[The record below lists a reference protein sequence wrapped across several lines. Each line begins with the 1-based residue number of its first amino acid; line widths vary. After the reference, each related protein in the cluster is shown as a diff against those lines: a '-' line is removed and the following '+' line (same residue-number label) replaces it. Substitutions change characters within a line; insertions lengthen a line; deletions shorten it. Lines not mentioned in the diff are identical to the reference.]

1 MSEIVMY
8 STRYCGFC
16 NQAKMLL
23 KRKGLEFEDIPVD
36 GDPELRAK
44 ISEKAGGYRTVPMI
58 FIDEKFIGGFTELVA
73 LDREGKLN

>member
-1 MSEIVMY
+1 MSDIVIY

-23 KRKGLEFEDIPVD
+23 KRKGLEFQDIAVD

-44 ISEKAGGYRTVPMI
+44 ISEKAGGFRTVPMI
-58 FIDEKFIGGFTELVA
+58 FIDQKFIGGYTELA
-73 LDREGKLN
+73 SLERDGKLP